1 MADVM
6 TPVPVPDEWV
16 DKAFL
21 LLADFDVP
29 GESPQMRALLE
40 NQLQVA
46 AGATRTQKFSEF
58 ARETGTV
65 ISPTYNPIS
74 PEVVTWAR
82 ANSSLLVK
90 QVTDATRR
98 GIAEVIAQSIYE
110 MRGVEGAK
118 RLVRERLLADK
129 LSQRMGMMAGLDANR
144 IKSVLNYEESLLTNG
159 YSPKDAERMAR
170 TYAKRQLNAR
180 SKTIAQTEMRRSVE
194 SAQLEAEKE
203 MGAKEKQWGTSGDNR
218 VSDVCVNNK
227 AAGWIKIDD
236 RFPSGHQT
244 PAAHP
249 NCRSYLNFRRQA
261 FEKTVADLRRRGV
274 LAPVR
279 GK

>member
-1 MADVM
+1 MADAM
-6 TPVPVPDEWV
+6 TPDPVPDEWV

-21 LLADFDVP
+21 LLSDYNVP

-58 ARETGTV
+58 ARETGTA
-65 ISPTYNPIS
+65 ISAAYNPIS

-82 ANSSLLVK
+82 VNSSALVK

-98 GIAEVIAQSIYE
+98 GIAEVIADSIYN
-110 MRGVEGAK
+110 MRGVDGAK
-118 RLVRERLLADK
+118 RLVREKLLADK

-144 IKSVLNYEESLLTNG
+144 IKSVLNYEESLLANG
-159 YSPKDAERMAR
+159 YSVKDAKRMAQ
-170 TYAKRQLNAR
+170 TYAKRQLNDR
-180 SKTIAQTEMRRSVE
+180 SKVIAQTEMRRSVE
-194 SAQLEAEKE
+194 SAQLEAERE
-203 MGAKEKQWGTSGDNR
+203 MGAKEKEWMTVNDNR
-218 VSDVCVNNK
+218 VSEQDADNE
-227 AAGWIKIDD
+227 AQGYIPIDQSF
-236 RFPSGHQT
+236 RSGHKE
-244 PAAHP
+244 PPGHP
-249 NCRSYLNFRRQA
+249 RCRCTLGYRRQP